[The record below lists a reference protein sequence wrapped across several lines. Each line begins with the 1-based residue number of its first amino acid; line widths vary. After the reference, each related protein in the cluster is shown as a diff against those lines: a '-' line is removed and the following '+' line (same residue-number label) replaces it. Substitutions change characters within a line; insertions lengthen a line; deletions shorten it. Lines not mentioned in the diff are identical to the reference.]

1 MKKQLLALS
10 FMLVAGAVAAQT
22 APAQPVAKIVATDGL
37 VTIGYRD
44 TMSSAAVDM
53 RLFEGSRVMT
63 TTTGSVDIV
72 FDTGCRVALKPGEV
86 FSVSDANCKALL
98 ASRAAALKVA
108 GVAGVAVVAGAG
120 AGAVPVVLAAG
131 ANTVLMGA
139 AATGLGIIVAGE
151 KQSGS

>member
-53 RLFEGSRVMT
+53 RLFEGARVMT

-98 ASRAAALKVA
+98 ASRA
-108 GVAGVAVVAGAG
+108 
-120 AGAVPVVLAAG
+120 GAVPAPLAVVPG
-131 ANTVLMGA
+131 VNTVLIGA
-139 AATGLGIIVAGE
+139 AVVGTGILVAGN